1 MQKKLKQKVVK
12 DSIKCVTINLPN
24 GTRYITDAKKLPS
37 WADLGYPGH
46 SGFIEY
52 EIEFEWKGK
61 RAFVDFGKVR
71 HCLVFSLDKRVHPFE
86 EGEKIS
92 FAPFKADLGKIEE
105 GRHILYVYVQN
116 TVVNRY
122 IGTKDMEKMFDIP
135 QRIDSDRKMLM
146 SGLFG
151 EIQLFEEE
159 DLVVK
164 NKDSTCRYCIVDC
177 TLVHA
182 TYRIYQR
189 RQWNRQLSETFDPPD
204 LFFSVEGFKRTLLK
218 LFPDMY
224 AVKGQYIL
232 HIGRQRAYMER
243 GLYDSNKRRQ
253 IPGKLYTESN
263 GDL

>member
-1 MQKKLKQKVVK
+1 MCVRRDKDRLVYLFLNESAKKSDCEISFMVMGDDVQVYSMDMNTGKMYVEDSIFSESKRVVRSVFEPGELKCYIVSNAKLDAEKKLKLKVVK

-159 DLVVK
+159 DLV
-164 NKDSTCRYCIVDC
+164 CQG
-177 TLVHA
+177 
-182 TYRIYQR
+182 QR
-189 RQWNRQLSETFDPPD
+189 
-204 LFFSVEGFKRTLLK
+204 
-218 LFPDMY
+218 
-224 AVKGQYIL
+224 
-232 HIGRQRAYMER
+232 
-243 GLYDSNKRRQ
+243 
-253 IPGKLYTESN
+253 
-263 GDL
+263 